1 MESCTTEQQYESVLV
16 SYNRYVTAHPGYS
29 YPAAP
34 AYHQAASAGGCAA
47 GAASSGVTYVTVPAT
62 QTVQSAPVTQT
73 ITTAAPA
80 GGCAGGS
87 ASAGTTYVTVP
98 ASQTVQYA
106 PVQTQYV
113 QGGQA
118 AAVGGCGH

>member
-1 MESCTTEQQYESVLV
+1 MQSCTTEHQYEEVLV
-16 SYNRYVTAHPGYS
+16 SYARYLQAHS
-29 YPAAP
+29 SVSIPAPP
-34 AYHQAASAGGCAA
+34 AYHP
-47 GAASSGVTYVTVPAT
+47 TFTT
-62 QTVQSAPVTQT
+62 T
-73 ITTAAPA
+73 TTASPA
-80 GGCAGGS
+80 GCAGGS

-98 ASQTVQYA
+98 ATQTVKSVPVAHTVQYA